1 MPQTIGTLSN
11 ELEEKDDAIVHSH
24 PRPRLGDFRFV
35 DSGRWPSQGLPFL
48 LALTILFLG
57 TPEASAQ
64 SAQASRVFEG
74 KARIVDGD
82 TLEIG
87 IQRIDLHGIDA
98 PEMNQFCE
106 RDGRQW
112 RCGME
117 ATYAMAALLETQWVT
132 CRQRAID
139 TEGNLLV
146 DCRMGGPKGI
156 SVNQEFVRQGWA
168 LAVRPAGNDYI
179 AAEQE
184 AKSARTGLWSGTL
197 ARRGSGG
204 AVTKQ
209 AQM

>member
-1 MPQTIGTLSN
+1 MPALAV
-11 ELEEKDDAIVHSH
+11 L
-24 PRPRLGDFRFV
+24 F
-35 DSGRWPSQGLPFL
+35 
-48 LALTILFLG
+48 LAL
-57 TPEASAQ
+57 PEAVAQ
-64 SAQASRVFEG
+64 SPQASPIFEG

-87 IQRIDLHGIDA
+87 IQRIDLYGIDA
-98 PEMNQFCE
+98 PEMNQLCE

-139 TEGNLLV
+139 TEGNILAE
-146 DCRMGGPKGI
+146 CRMGGPKGV

-168 LAVRPAGNDYI
+168 LAVRTPGSDHI

-184 AKSARTGLWSGTL
+184 AKSARAGLWSGTFV
-197 ARRGSGG
+197 APWEWRRTHQTG
-204 AVTKQ
+204 TNIN
-209 AQM
+209 